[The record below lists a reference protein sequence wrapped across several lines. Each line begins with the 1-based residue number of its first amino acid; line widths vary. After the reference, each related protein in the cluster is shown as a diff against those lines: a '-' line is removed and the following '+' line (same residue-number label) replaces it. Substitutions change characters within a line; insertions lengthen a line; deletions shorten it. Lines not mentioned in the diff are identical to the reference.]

1 MQLSKRPIV
10 LYDGVLKQLQ
20 GNDNIG
26 RHVMTVVSKSPGND
40 NDELFSF
47 TQVHADTSSNGFT
60 LKLPQSPEVGD
71 LIKVIDIKSVFSI
84 NGISIDPNG
93 KNIEGSN
100 TTLDLDVSG
109 AVVDFMYSGED
120 DGWILDI
127 GGKNL
132 NIFDDSIQYNIDPSI
147 AEMGSR
153 RGRVVYQTGL
163 ANTVAL
169 ANANDVDKVPAF
181 GVIVYDGDTYVKV
194 RTKAGSVVEMKF
206 DSESTI
212 SPGNHVFLSDLESGK
227 IRTISDTDDPIV
239 VYQRLGS
246 CNDSP
251 SEGYVKVNLWP
262 NPEIY
267 T

>member
-20 GNDNIG
+20 GNDNVG
-26 RHVMTVVSKSPGND
+26 KHVMTVVSKSLSND

-47 TQVHADTSSNGFT
+47 EQVHVDTSSGGFT
-60 LKLPQSPEVGD
+60 LRLPQSPEVGD
-71 LIKVIDIKSVFSI
+71 FIKILDIKSVFSV
-84 NGISIDPNG
+84 NALSIDPNS
-93 KNIEGSN
+93 KNIEGSSN
-100 TTLDLDVSG
+100 ILDLDVSG

-132 NIFDDSIQYNIDPSI
+132 NIFDDSIQYNIAAST
-147 AEMGSR
+147 AEVGSR
-153 RGRVVYQTGL
+153 VGRTVYQTGTS
-163 ANTVAL
+163 NTVEL
-169 ANANDVDKVPAF
+169 ANANNHNSVPAF

-194 RTKAGSVVEMKF
+194 RTKAGSVVDMKF
-206 DSESTI
+206 DSESTFT
-212 SPGNHVFLSDLESGK
+212 PGDHVFLSDLESGK
-227 IRTISDTDDPIV
+227 VRTITDTDDSV
-239 VYQRLGS
+239 SVYQRLGT
-246 CNDSP
+246 CNDNP
-251 SEGYVKVNLWP
+251 SEGYIKVNMWP